1 MATNKKIEEMDDRE
15 FEALIKLLRPVE
27 ARDPNTVM
35 SGRVNY
41 EAELDYML
49 MTRAQYGFGWL
60 AGVVSRFRLAK
71 EKPMMN
77 SSTPRFVFSALAMII
92 VIFVLLFG
100 SAGATVYAAQS
111 ALPGDTLYTLKTGLE
126 QTQVNLSRD
135 AANRA
140 QLHLDFADRRL
151 SETAALIEEGRFND
165 IGAATAELEYHIQ
178 QAIGELQ
185 TVALGDP
192 LRAET
197 LAGDITSAL
206 TRYASTLS
214 GMLANVPE
222 SVRPDV
228 ERAIQSSQF
237 AGGNSSMD
245 DSQEEIEIS
254 GTVEEIGPD
263 GWLINGQFVAIDA
276 GSEIEDDIQVGD
288 IVKIHATQNEDGSL
302 TAREIEL
309 AEDLSNDNGNENDN
323 DNGNDDDGNEND
335 NDNDDMNDNDDDGN
349 QNDNDNGNDDDGN
362 GNYNDNDDDMNDNDD
377 DGNQNDDDGNQN
389 DNDNDHDDD
398 SDNDHDDDSDNDH
411 DDDSNNDH
419 NDDHDD
425 DHNDDHDNDHGDDD

>member
-1 MATNKKIEEMDDRE
+1 MATNKKIEEMDDPE
-15 FEALIKLLRPVE
+15 FEALIRLLRPVE
-27 ARDPNTVM
+27 ARDPNTMM
-35 SGRVNY
+35 SGRVNF

-49 MTRAQYGFGWL
+49 MNRAQYGFGWL
-60 AGVVSRFRLAK
+60 AGILLSNRKAK
-71 EKPMMN
+71 EKPLMN
-77 SSTPRFVFSALAMII
+77 SSAPRIVFSALAVII

-111 ALPGDTLYTLKTGLE
+111 ALPGDTLYSLKTGLE

-151 SETAALIEEGRFND
+151 SETAVLIEEGRFND

-288 IVKIHATQNEDGSL
+288 IVKIHAIQNEDGSL

-323 DNGNDDDGNEND
+323 DNGNDDDGNENH
-335 NDNDDMNDNDDDGN
+335 NYNDDMNDNDDHDD

-362 GNYNDNDDDMNDNDD
+362 ENDNDNDDMNDNDD
-377 DGNQNDDDGNQN
+377 HGNQNENDNDNGHDDDN

-398 SDNDHDDDSDNDH
+398 HDNDHDNDHDDD
-411 DDDSNNDH
+411 
-419 NDDHDD
+419 
-425 DHNDDHDNDHGDDD
+425 HGDED